1 MSPEN
6 SLRNQMPINLSEFTN
21 NIRPGFKADSE
32 YRKFYYRFKFDH
44 KTFRGVIDYSDKVWT
59 KRDRLANAE
68 SFVLEKKKE
77 AEQRIDADLQ
87 VNSAVAMYLSS
98 LKEGSYKVNLQSYYD
113 RKVKKHLGA
122 KKVRSILPA
131 HIQKIVDLNIESG
144 DSPRT
149 AKQAIEILSPAF
161 KIARKNRV
169 IDYNPCEDVKVVRP
183 KTKKI
188 VVNATE
194 RLTVVYEAIMRLY
207 NDDPYYRAF
216 FLLALQGRRKSEIIN
231 LKWEHI
237 SFQYDYYV
245 LPQTK
250 NDEEQKIFL
259 PPNVKS
265 ALIEFYDES
274 TEWVFESPVN
284 KGKRLSDAKIQ
295 TQKMKRAVGDWFTMH
310 YTRNIMVS
318 AMAEKGVD
326 AIYMSGALGHSDP
339 NTITKYLTMN
349 YLQGSKIA
357 SDMIQR

>member
-1 MSPEN
+1 
-6 SLRNQMPINLSEFTN
+6 MPIDISEFKN
-21 NIRPGFKADSE
+21 SVKPGLKVNSQ
-32 YRKFYYRFKFDH
+32 YNKFYYRFKVDQ
-44 KTFRGVIDYSDKVWT
+44 KAYRGVIDYSDKVWT

-68 SFVLEKKKE
+68 SFILEKKKE
-77 AEQRIDADLQ
+77 AEQKIDSDLK
-87 VNSAVAMYLSS
+87 VNVIVQMYLET
-98 LKEGSYKVNLQSYYD
+98 LKEGTYRASLKSYYD
-113 RKVKKHLGA
+113 RKVKKHIGA

-131 HIQKIVDLNIESG
+131 HIQKIINLNIQSG

-161 KIARKNRV
+161 KIARSNRV

-194 RLTVVYEAIMRLY
+194 RLTNIYNAIMQLY
-207 NDDPYYRAF
+207 KDDPYYRAF

-231 LKWEHI
+231 LKWLHI

-245 LPQTK
+245 LPETK

-265 ALIEFYDES
+265 ALVEFYDES
-274 TEWVFESPVN
+274 TEWVFESPIN
-284 KGKRLSDAKIQ
+284 RGKRLSDAKKQ
-295 TQKMKRAVGDWFTMH
+295 TQKLKKELGDWFTMH
-310 YTRNIMVS
+310 YTRNVMVS

-357 SDMIQR
+357 SDMINFNS